1 MIIHRGR
8 LVTQEPLATLTARAG
23 GGTVVRSPDEERLA
37 DALRRAQIEVSAAEG
52 QLLVAAPA
60 ERVGEIAAA
69 AGIVLHELRPQG
81 ASLEEVFLELTG
93 GENR

>member
-1 MIIHRGR
+1 
-8 LVTQEPLATLTARAG
+8 
-23 GGTVVRSPDEERLA
+23 VRSPDEERLA
-37 DALRRAQIEVSAAEG
+37 GELRGAHIEVSAADG

-69 AGIVLHELRPQG
+69 AGIVLHELRAQG

-93 GENR
+93 GETR

>member
-1 MIIHRGR
+1 MPWRSLLDGS
-8 LVTQEPLATLTARAG
+8 ARRWISAAK
-23 GGTVVRSPDEERLA
+23 VAS
-37 DALRRAQIEVSAAEG
+37 VSAAEG

>member
-8 LVTQEPLATLTARAG
+8 RVNQEPLAALPARAG
-23 GGTVVRSPDEERLA
+23 CGTVVRSPDEERLA
-37 DALRRAQIEVSAAEG
+37 DELRRAQIEVSAADG